1 MATFEE
7 GFLYPLILLIIG
19 ALISGVLVAKL
30 TNRWENNKKKLDIK
44 VDIVSKMDETITH
57 QIGNAVLLVSQKKVN
72 LSENEQNANL
82 ENMHK
87 WYTLEAKRVE
97 SKLST
102 YFPETNLTDR
112 WNSYAHTLMSFERA
126 LLLYLIG
133 NDQHNNRIRPYLD
146 DIIEYIKSAR
156 NKAYGDLVRDL
167 SSNFNNESVSDIIAM
182 FYVEGDNMKRD
193 VMKTPIKIF

>member
-57 QIGNAVLLVSQKKVN
+57 QIGNAVLLVSQKKVS
-72 LSENEQNANL
+72 LGENAQNAHL

-87 WYTLEAKRVE
+87 WYTLEAKGIE
-97 SKLST
+97 SKLGN
-102 YFPETNLTDR
+102 YFPETNLKDR
-112 WNSYAHTLMSFERA
+112 WNSYAHTLISFGNA
-126 LLLYLIG
+126 LFLYLFES
-133 NDQHNNRIRPYLD
+133 DHHKKRVKPYLD
-146 DIIEYIKSAR
+146 DIIEYIKSTG
-156 NKAYGDLVRDL
+156 NKAYRDL
-167 SSNFNNESVSDIIAM
+167 AKDLTSNFNNELVTDIIAM

-193 VMKTPIKIF
+193 IMKSPIKIF